1 MHCVNPPLVPEVET
15 VAELRAL
22 YRASEARAARL
33 RLLSVSG
40 RAMAE
45 AGNDSVDDVLK
56 HVAAQLAYF
65 VGYSSTMLSLGP
77 NGEGIAI
84 PAPGDDVRIVG
95 RIAIEGLSSVDEIG
109 DSEDR
114 DTFQMQLEMMGATI
128 DRFNRERERLEL
140 LIALREREQR
150 LENLVGRIFFA
161 QEDERRR
168 VSHDL
173 HDGVAQTATAL
184 ARMLEGGSS
193 MTNTDIPAAERT
205 NLAAIA
211 RDLVTELRA
220 VISGLRPTL
229 LDDLGLEA
237 AIRSLGDALSSDG
250 FDVDMQ
256 IECSGMNRA
265 ANTETALFRVAQEAV
280 TNIRKHA
287 GRDCRVE
294 IEFISSASDGGFVL
308 RIEDFGKGCLIQP
321 KSETESALG
330 GHIGID
336 VMRERMAAIG
346 GQLVWEAKPANGV
359 TVIAQCRGNF

>member
-1 MHCVNPPLVPEVET
+1 MHRDNPPLAHEVET
-15 VAELRAL
+15 VAYLREL

-33 RLLSVSG
+33 RLLSLSG

-45 AGNDSVDDVLK
+45 AGNDGINEVLD

-65 VGYSSTMLSLGP
+65 VGHSRAVLSLGP
-77 NGEGIAI
+77 DGEGIAI
-84 PAPGDDVRIVG
+84 PAPGDDGRIVG
-95 RIAIEGLSSVDEIG
+95 RIAIEGLCLLDQIA

-114 DTFQMQLEMMGATI
+114 DTFHMQLEMMGTTI
-128 DRFNRERERLEL
+128 DRINRERERSEL
-140 LIALREREQR
+140 LIALQEREQR

-211 RDLVTELRA
+211 RDLVAELRA
-220 VISGLRPTL
+220 VIGGLRPTL

-237 AIRSLGDALSSDG
+237 AIQSLGDTLAGDG
-250 FDVDMQ
+250 FDVDTQ
-256 IECSGMNRA
+256 IEHIGINWP

-287 GRDCRVE
+287 GRGCRVE
-294 IEFISSASDGGFVL
+294 IELVSSASDGGFLL
-308 RIEDFGKGCLIQP
+308 RIEDFGKGCQIQP
-321 KSETESALG
+321 VGAATASG
-330 GHIGID
+330 GQIGID

-346 GQLVWEAKPANGV
+346 GRLVWEAKPDNGV
-359 TVIAQCRGNF
+359 TVIAQCGGNL

>member
-1 MHCVNPPLVPEVET
+1 MHRANPTFAPEVET
-15 VAELRAL
+15 VAQLRAL
-22 YRASEARAARL
+22 YRGSEARAARL

-45 AGNDSVDDVLK
+45 AGNDSFDEVLE

-65 VGYSSTMLSLGP
+65 VGHSRAVLSLGP

-95 RIAIEGLSSVDEIG
+95 RIVIEGMSSPDEIA

-114 DTFQMQLEMMGATI
+114 DTFKMQLEMMGATI
-128 DRFNRERERLEL
+128 DRINRERERSEL
-140 LIALREREQR
+140 MIALREREQR

-168 VSHDL
+168 VSHEL

-184 ARMLEGGSS
+184 ARMLEGGSA
-193 MTNTDIPAAERT
+193 MTNTDIPAVERT
-205 NLAAIA
+205 ILAAIA

-220 VISGLRPTL
+220 VIGGLRPTL
-229 LDDLGLEA
+229 LDDFGLEA
-237 AIRSLGDALSSDG
+237 AIRSLGDSLSSDG
-250 FDVDMQ
+250 FDVDTQ
-256 IECSGMNRA
+256 IEWSGMSWA

-287 GRDCRVE
+287 GRGCRVE
-294 IEFISSASDGGFVL
+294 IEFISFAGDGGFHL

-321 KSETESALG
+321 ISETESALG
-330 GHIGID
+330 GQIGID
-336 VMRERMAAIG
+336 VMRERIAAIG
-346 GQLVWEAKPANGV
+346 GQLVWEAKPEKGV
-359 TVIAQCRGNF
+359 KVIAQCGGNF

>member
-1 MHCVNPPLVPEVET
+1 MHLDNPPLAHEVET
-15 VAELRAL
+15 VAQLRAL

-45 AGNDSVDDVLK
+45 AGNDGINEVLE

-65 VGYSSTMLSLGP
+65 VGHSRAVLSLGP
-77 NGEGIAI
+77 DGKGIAI
-84 PAPGDDVRIVG
+84 SAPGDDGRIVG
-95 RIAIEGLSSVDEIG
+95 RIAIEGLSSLDQIA

-114 DTFQMQLEMMGATI
+114 DTFQMQLEMIGTTI
-128 DRFNRERERLEL
+128 DRINRERERYEL
-140 LIALREREQR
+140 LIALQERELR

-193 MTNTDIPAAERT
+193 MINTDIPAAERT

-220 VISGLRPTL
+220 VIGGLRPTL

-237 AIRSLGDALSSDG
+237 AIQSLGDALSSDG
-250 FDVDMQ
+250 FDVDTQ
-256 IECSGMNRA
+256 IERIGINWP

-287 GRDCRVE
+287 GRGCRVE
-294 IEFISSASDGGFVL
+294 IELVSSARDGGFLL
-308 RIEDFGKGCLIQP
+308 RIEDFGKGCQIQP
-321 KSETESALG
+321 VGAETALG
-330 GHIGID
+330 GQIGID

-346 GQLVWEAKPANGV
+346 GRLVWEAKPENGV
-359 TVIAQCRGNF
+359 TVIAQCGGNF

>member
-1 MHCVNPPLVPEVET
+1 MHLENPPLAHEVET
-15 VAELRAL
+15 VAHLREL

-45 AGNDSVDDVLK
+45 AGNDGINEVLD

-65 VGYSSTMLSLGP
+65 VGHSRAVLSLGP
-77 NGEGIAI
+77 DGEGIAI
-84 PAPGDDVRIVG
+84 PAPGDDDRIVG
-95 RIAIEGLSSVDEIG
+95 RIAIEGLSSLDQIA

-114 DTFQMQLEMMGATI
+114 DTFHMQLEMMGTTI
-128 DRFNRERERLEL
+128 DRINRERERSEL
-140 LIALREREQR
+140 LIALQEREQR

-161 QEDERRR
+161 QEDERRS

-205 NLAAIA
+205 NLASIA

-220 VISGLRPTL
+220 VIGGLRPTL

-237 AIRSLGDALSSDG
+237 AIQSLGDALSSDG
-250 FDVDMQ
+250 FDVDTH
-256 IECSGMNRA
+256 IGCSGIHWP

-287 GRDCRVE
+287 GRGCRVE
-294 IEFISSASDGGFVL
+294 IELVSSTNDDDFLL
-308 RIEDFGKGCLIQP
+308 RIEDFGKGCQTQP
-321 KSETESALG
+321 MGAETASG
-330 GHIGID
+330 GQIGID

-346 GQLVWEAKPANGV
+346 GRLLWEAKPDNGV
-359 TVIAQCRGNF
+359 IVIAQCGGNL

>member
-1 MHCVNPPLVPEVET
+1 MQRDDPPLPHEVET
-15 VAELRAL
+15 VAQLRAL
-22 YRASEARAARL
+22 YRDSEARASRL
-33 RLLSVSG
+33 RLLSTSG

-45 AGNDSVDDVLK
+45 AGDEGINEVLE

-65 VGYSSTMLSLGP
+65 AGQSRAVLSLGP
-77 NGEGIAI
+77 DGEGIAI
-84 PAPGDDVRIVG
+84 PAPGDDGCIVG
-95 RIAIEGLSSVDEIG
+95 RIAIDGMSSLDHFA

-114 DTFQMQLEMMGATI
+114 DTFQMQLEMMGTTI
-128 DRFNRERERLEL
+128 HRINRERERSEL
-140 LIALREREQR
+140 LIALQEREQR

-193 MTNTDIPAAERT
+193 MADTDIPAAERT

-220 VISGLRPTL
+220 VIGGLRPTL

-237 AIRSLGDALSSDG
+237 AIQSLGDALAGDG
-250 FDVDMQ
+250 FDVDTQ
-256 IECSGMNRA
+256 IEYSAMNWP
-265 ANTETALFRVAQEAV
+265 ANAETALFRVAQEAV
-280 TNIRKHA
+280 TNVRKHA
-287 GRDCRVE
+287 GRGCRVE
-294 IEFISSASDGGFVL
+294 IEFVSSASDGGFHL
-308 RIEDFGKGCLIQP
+308 RIEDFGKGCLILP
-321 KSETESALG
+321 IGEETASG
-330 GHIGID
+330 GQIGID

-346 GQLVWEAKPANGV
+346 GRLVWEAKPDNGV
-359 TVIAQCRGNF
+359 TVIAQCGGNF